1 MGVLKHMPPGSYFV
15 SSIET
20 VLDKILFDFLSK
32 YLNQFRIKII
42 YKDLI

>member
-20 VLDKILFDFLSK
+20 VLDKILSDFLSK
-32 YLNQFRIKII
+32 YLDQFRIKII
-42 YKDLI
+42 HKDII